1 MAQRYI
7 QTQWGA
13 CAVVMLPKDLR
24 EGIEAAKFTKRGLP
38 DKRSKKSVE
47 AFRAV
52 ESWMAEGV
60 LVG

>member
-1 MAQRYI
+1 MAQRYV
-7 QTQWGA
+7 QTQWGV
-13 CAVVMLPKDLR
+13 CAVVALPKDLR
-24 EGIEAAKFTKRGLP
+24 DGIEAARFTKRGLP

-52 ESWMAEGV
+52 ERWLAERF